1 MSQSQ
6 SQTLNPTPVEPISA
20 APLEYGP
27 QPDLQDETRQD
38 DGSRK
43 PGWDYLLD
51 SIRNLGPEV
60 MRQRKEKARRILRDD
75 GATYNVY
82 GPPGSPSASWELDP
96 VPYVVSSEDW
106 ADIEAG
112 LLERSELFNLILRD
126 LYGPRDLIRHGVL
139 PPEALFSHGG
149 FLRACQGI
157 KLPGDHEL
165 IHHAVDMVRRPD
177 GSMCVLSD
185 RTQAPSGAGY
195 VLENRTVM
203 SRVFPSLYRDSHV
216 HRIANFY
223 QRLRLKLTSLSPSGD
238 IPRIA
243 LLTPGAR
250 NETYFEHAYLAN
262 YMGFPLVQSGD
273 LVVRN
278 GFLWMK
284 SLDGLKRVDVLLR
297 WVDDTYC
304 DPVEL
309 RPDSQL

>member
-1 MSQSQ
+1 MSQTQTLSQ
-6 SQTLNPTPVEPISA
+6 SPAQAQDAGSLQ
-20 APLEYGP
+20 Y
-27 QPDLQDETRQD
+27 QPGSGLLDEAWSPS
-38 DGSRK
+38 GELK
-43 PGWDYLLD
+43 PGWDYLLS
-51 SIRNLGPEV
+51 SIGDLGAEV
-60 MRQRKEKARRILRDD
+60 MRNREEKARRILRDD
-75 GATYNVY
+75 GATYNIY
-82 GPPGSPSASWELDP
+82 GKPGSPSASWELDP
-96 VPYVVSSEDW
+96 VPYVISSEDW

-112 LLERSELFNLILRD
+112 LLERAELFNLILRD
-126 LYGPRDLIRHGVL
+126 IYGPRTLIRHGAL
-139 PPEALFSHGG
+139 PPEALFGHEG

-157 KLPGDHEL
+157 QLPGEHEL
-165 IHHAVDMVRRPD
+165 ILHGVDMVRRAD

-185 RTQAPSGAGY
+185 RTQAPSGSGY

-216 HRIANFY
+216 HRIASFY

-243 LLTPGAR
+243 LLTPGAQ

-284 SLDGLKRVDVLLR
+284 SLEGLKRVDVLLANFAA
-297 WVDDTYC
+297 
-304 DPVEL
+304 
-309 RPDSQL
+309 